1 MTQTRSHPLTLAFVM
16 DPIEAV
22 NIDED
27 TTFALM
33 LEAQQRGHRV
43 LYVQPGDLGVMD
55 GRATAIGRA
64 VVLRRERGNH
74 ADLGPEERFVL
85 DESVDL
91 AWQRTDPPVDAAY
104 VTATQILGLCRET
117 LVVNR
122 PSSILAYNEKLFAAH
137 FPDLMPPTVVTHRAT
152 ELLEFMEKMDGEMI
166 VKPLD
171 GRGGEGIFLT
181 SRDDRNLNSILEQS
195 TRFGTVRAMAQRFLP
210 AVWEGDKR
218 ILLLEGEVLGALLR
232 VPSGGDVRA
241 NLHVGGAGA
250 RGVLDD
256 ADRRI
261 VERVGPVLKRE
272 GLFFV
277 GIDVIGGLLT
287 EINVTSPTCL
297 QEIDQIEGVCLE
309 TTVLERLEAAVA
321 AHRKAL

>member
-1 MTQTRSHPLTLAFVM
+1 MSQPLQIAFVM

-33 LEAQQRGHRV
+33 LEAQRRGHRV
-43 LYVQPGDLGVMD
+43 LYVAPGDLGVID
-55 GRATAIGRA
+55 GLASALARPVT
-64 VVLRRERGNH
+64 LRREHGH
-74 ADLGPEERFVL
+74 HVDLGPEEQILL

-91 AWQRTDPPVDAAY
+91 AWQRTDPPVDTAY
-104 VTATQILGLCRET
+104 AIATQILGLCRKA

-122 PSSILAYNEKLFAAH
+122 PASILAYNEKLFAAH
-137 FPDLMPPTVVTHRAT
+137 FADLMPPTLVSRRSS
-152 ELLEFMEKMDGEMI
+152 ELIEFMGKMGGEMI
-166 VKPLD
+166 IKPLD
-171 GRGGEGIFLT
+171 GRGGEGVFHT
-181 SRDDRNLNSILEQS
+181 SSEDRNLNSILEQS

-218 ILLLEGEVLGALLR
+218 ILLLDGEPLGALLR
-232 VPSGGDVRA
+232 VPAAGDVRA
-241 NLHVGGAGA
+241 NLHVGGSGA
-250 RGVLDD
+250 RGVLDE
-256 ADRRI
+256 ADQRI
-261 VERVGPVLKRE
+261 VDRLAPVLKRE

-297 QEIDQIEGVCLE
+297 QEIDAIEGLRLE
-309 TTVLERLEAAVA
+309 ATVLERAEAAVA
-321 AHRKAL
+321 EHQASR

>member
-1 MTQTRSHPLTLAFVM
+1 LSEPLQIAFVM
-16 DPIEAV
+16 DPIQSV
-22 NIDED
+22 DIDED

-33 LEAQQRGHRV
+33 LEAQRRGHGV
-43 LYVQPGDLGVMD
+43 LYVDPADLGVMD
-55 GRATAIGRA
+55 GRATALA
-64 VVLRRERGNH
+64 HSVTLRREKGRH
-74 ADLGPEERFVL
+74 VDLGSAERVVL

-91 AWQRTDPPVDAAY
+91 AWQRKDPPVDGEY
-104 VTATQILGLCRET
+104 VTATQILGMCRET

-122 PSSILAYNEKLFAAH
+122 PAAILTYNEKLFAAH
-137 FPDLMPPTVVTHRAT
+137 FADLMPPTLVSRRVP
-152 ELLEFMEKMDGEMI
+152 ELLEFMDEMGGEMI
-166 VKPLD
+166 IKPLD
-171 GRGGEGIFLT
+171 GRGGEGVFHT

-218 ILLLEGEVLGALLR
+218 ILLLEGEPLGALLR

-241 NLHVGGAGA
+241 NLHVGGSGA

-261 VERVGPVLKRE
+261 VDRLRPVMKEE

-277 GIDVIGGLLT
+277 GIDVIGGHLT
-287 EINVTSPTCL
+287 EINVTSPTCI
-297 QEIDQIEGVCLE
+297 QEIDAIEGVRLE
-309 TTVLERLEAAVA
+309 ETVLERAEAAVA
-321 AHRKAL
+321 AHRARR

>member
-1 MTQTRSHPLTLAFVM
+1 MSPPLQIAFVM
-16 DPIEAV
+16 DPIEAI

-33 LEAQQRGHRV
+33 LEAQRRGHRV
-43 LYVQPGDLGVMD
+43 LYVDPRDLGVTD
-55 GRATAIGRA
+55 GLASALVRP
-64 VVLRRERGNH
+64 VELRRERGNH
-74 ADLGPEERFVL
+74 VALGPEERLLL
-85 DESVDL
+85 DDSVDL

-104 VTATQILGLCRET
+104 ATATQILGLCHET

-122 PSSILAYNEKLFAAH
+122 PASILAYNEKLFAAH
-137 FPDLMPPTVVTHRAT
+137 FADLMPPTLVSRRAS
-152 ELLEFMEKMDGEMI
+152 ELIEFMEKMGGEMI

-171 GRGGEGIFLT
+171 GRGGAGVFHT
-181 SRDDRNLNSILEQS
+181 GSQDRNLNSILEQS

-218 ILLLEGEVLGALLR
+218 ILLLDGEPLGALLR
-232 VPSGGDVRA
+232 VPAAGDVRA
-241 NLHVGGAGA
+241 NLHVGGSGA
-250 RGVLDD
+250 RGVLDE

-261 VERVGPVLKRE
+261 VERLGPVLKRE

-297 QEIDQIEGVCLE
+297 QEIDAIEGVRLE
-309 TTVLERLEAAVA
+309 ATVLERVEIAVA
-321 AHRKAL
+321 EHRAKR